1 MFTMYVYIYVCVFIF
16 KHLSLKCYVYR
27 LIDTCVSR
35 KAVYEYVDTLDR
47 LYMVARH
54 HLIKAKDDMAR
65 LNADFL
71 TRKKRIALGIFMIL

>member
-1 MFTMYVYIYVCVFIF
+1 
-16 KHLSLKCYVYR
+16 
-27 LIDTCVSR
+27 
-35 KAVYEYVDTLDR
+35 
-47 LYMVARH
+47 MVARH